1 MNRIQ
6 IPAALLCLSALAACA
21 SPDRAVFVTSTS
33 VGINGDVATQTA
45 NIGYDR
51 TEGFIGPNFVETGS
65 APSVF
70 SYIASN
76 LSLFDTS
83 VKQLYATGGAACMVT
98 NGDANSVS
106 DDEKSSPLCGKKT
119 DKLQGSTALMLFGT
133 TNTLGLKAGFD
144 PASGLPSSIIFGYK
158 RKEMSVIPFHKQKDG
173 EKDKESVYASTL
185 ASIELGSEVKT
196 FADSGVRIVQF
207 LATGQAAKNLAGQD
221 IIREIYKA
229 KASDAVSGGQFAA
242 QVAKHAET
250 LGTCVSNA
258 DGTIDKG
265 KLNAVLAKAKAGGLV
280 NDSQITSLAAAG
292 TAHEL
297 QFKIFGVAQG
307 AASGLNTLVTNDQSL
322 CTKKA

>member
-1 MNRIQ
+1 MTVHRT
-6 IPAALLCLSALAACA
+6 AALLSLLALAACA
-21 SPDRAVFVTSTS
+21 DPKRAVFVTSTS

-65 APSVF
+65 APPVF

-76 LSLFDTS
+76 LSLFDTA
-83 VKQLYATGGAACMVT
+83 VKQLYATGGAACLVT
-98 NGDANSVS
+98 NGDVVQV
-106 DDEKSSPLCGKKT
+106 DDDDKAKSPCGKKNDELT
-119 DKLQGSTALMLFGT
+119 GRPELMLFGT

-144 PASGLPSSIIFGYK
+144 PASGLPSSIVFGYK
-158 RKEMSVIPFHKQKDG
+158 RKEMSVIPFHTPQEGDKN
-173 EKDKESVYASTL
+173 KESVYASTL
-185 ASIELGSEVKT
+185 ASIDLNSGVKS

-221 IIREIYKA
+221 IIREVYKA

-250 LGTCVSNA
+250 LGSCVSNA

-265 KLNAVLAKAKAGGLV
+265 KLDAVLAKAKAGGLV
-280 NDSQITSLAAAG
+280 NDSQITSLSAAR

-297 QFKIFGVAQG
+297 QFKVFGVAQG

-322 CTKKA
+322 CIKKA